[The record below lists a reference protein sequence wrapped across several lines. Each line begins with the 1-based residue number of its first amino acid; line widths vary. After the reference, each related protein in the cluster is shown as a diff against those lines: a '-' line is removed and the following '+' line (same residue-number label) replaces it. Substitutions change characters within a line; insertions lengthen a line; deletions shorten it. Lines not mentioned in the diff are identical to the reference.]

1 MEGMGSAGMAL
12 QQRLSEYLY
21 AEMAHTFGSYRVA
34 YQRLDSLESGIASH
48 SGSSLSSTL
57 SMLQEVVGLS
67 CYANETLRNELHKS
81 QPSGDAKPPTH
92 RHPSPYPPGKE
103 SGKAFRRSRADLL
116 GNHLSTYY
124 EDAASALALYL
135 DDLQRGKKSERV
147 GSELGSCLA
156 FVHDPK
162 HRGPSDVESWA
173 NHSRAANEV
182 LVERLIARATH
193 RLRAI
198 KELGGEVGSGSL
210 ANRWWRPG
218 PDQESRFDQ
227 IRNAWIDG
235 DTQLLEMIVQALTE
249 AHLAMHEAE
258 HLRAQTFGGMF
269 TAPPSTHADIQRL
282 LHQSVV
288 LNTFVFSAARTFPWI
303 FAEDTREREYVVR
316 NYEQSNE
323 ALAPTYCMWI
333 GVQFSLLA
341 LHRRAYTYWTMGRHD
356 DAYRDYHKLIRYL
369 RDLREPA
376 EVRGLRV
383 PGTNTFIEGMTAMAE
398 HHIGRIYRSQ
408 DAHRVA
414 LRHFDRAIEHLD
426 GWEGDE
432 QVGSLIKN
440 SRWRINL
447 LTNQGKAN
455 YELGK
460 VKRSL
465 LSYARAWRSFLLLVE
480 SETHATAN
488 LEVVGR
494 FERWLEPLIDDPE
507 LNRRELRNRIAPL
520 VDQFATLRCPP
531 QLRLI
536 AADIVMRIGHLLFI
550 LKLPKKG
557 FTSVD
562 RNESGAVKA
571 DHGLAAR
578 CIGKARFLDPASTL
592 SAADQLRV
600 EEDGKHDVPIEQP
613 LTEIDLR
620 DQWPSGSGRFEEA
633 ARITEYTLQKW
644 LKETKAQELVQGDQP
659 TDGEG
664 RQAKVAREMLASFLA
679 HTDST
684 NVKLAQVYRYL
695 MQERRERPNDGA
707 DSDYSLDLVCLRRY
721 SSFFPFL
728 PRPSSFRSPGGG
740 YFVRVS
746 ENREQKY
753 PFGVAIDPGPDFVE
767 NLYRCGF
774 GLADVQM
781 IVLTHDHADHIAA
794 VDAML
799 ALMGIRLG
807 LDPEQFDRDG
817 RRLAIVG
824 NRSVCER
831 YAFFNEPKYPIKH
844 PEKGWVDRKDAV
856 RVIEFEKLW
865 EAAHGGSGS
874 DQELDFD
881 IPRTLRIEPV
891 QTWAH
896 TDAHGYPS
904 QGFLLSV
911 GPEEARSTVLF
922 TGDTGLPSTFE
933 SGSDEEPVEAHLLA
947 KGTKTLR
954 QAVDEA
960 DVVLAH
966 LSSVPLRDLRELA
979 KLDPG
984 VAREAIADYQ
994 SLWAEAVE
1002 RAGTADGDA
1011 EHEAVGAR
1019 QAAFMLRQLQ
1029 FGFRSLAARDAPE
1042 PLAVSP
1048 LSDLSEIRKQSE
1060 RHLYLSGLLAIARAM
1075 AERDPDRPSLLL
1087 IGELRE
1093 ELGTFRT
1100 RIASNIA
1107 ATYFADAPSHPSA
1120 LTTDIGLRVRLGRSA
1135 GQSGAAVSVLCT
1147 TCDLDNDLAPS
1158 ERFHVPDDIH
1168 EVCVK
1173 GEDEGV
1179 FYNCT
1184 LHDPRSQDE
1193 YFWLEA
1199 VERFDVFADVG
1210 P

>member
-21 AEMAHTFGSYRVA
+21 AEMAHTFGSYRAA
-34 YQRLDSLESGIASH
+34 YRRLDRLQVGLAPRSGIHRSFTVRMLEDAVELSH
-48 SGSSLSSTL
+48 YG
-57 SMLQEVVGLS
+57 
-67 CYANETLRNELHKS
+67 NETLRNELHKS
-81 QPSGDAKPPTH
+81 HPPGIADAPIH
-92 RHPSPYPPGKE
+92 RHPSPHPPGKE
-103 SGKAFRRSRADLL
+103 FFQRSRAELL
-116 GNHLSTYY
+116 NHIATYY
-124 EDAASALALYL
+124 GDAASALGLHL
-135 DDLQRGKKSERV
+135 EDLRQGDESNDRP
-147 GSELGSCLA
+147 GSTLGYCLA

-162 HRGPSDVESWA
+162 HRGPTDVESWA
-173 NHSRAANEV
+173 KHSGGAKEA
-182 LVERLIARATH
+182 LVERLIARAKH

-198 KELGGEVGSGSL
+198 ESLGGEEARGGSSSRRSGSGSDRD
-210 ANRWWRPG
+210 A
-218 PDQESRFDQ
+218 RFAQ
-227 IRNAWIDG
+227 IRNASID
-235 DTQLLEMIVQALTE
+235 DDAHLLGMIVQALAE

-258 HLRAQTFGGMF
+258 HERTLTFGGMF
-269 TAPPSTHADIQRL
+269 TTPPSTYAKVQRL
-282 LHQSVV
+282 LRESVA

-303 FAEDTREREYVVR
+303 FAEDEREREFVVHR
-316 NYEQSNE
+316 YDHCNE

-333 GVQFSLLA
+333 GVQFSLLS
-341 LHRRAYTYWTMGRHD
+341 LHRRAYTYWTMGHHD

-414 LRHFDRAIEHLD
+414 LRHFDRAIEHLAE
-426 GWEGDE
+426 WEGDD
-432 QVGSLIKN
+432 QIGHLINN

-455 YELGK
+455 YELGRI
-460 VKRSL
+460 KRSFL
-465 LSYARAWRSFLLLVE
+465 AYARAWRAFLLLVE

-488 LEVVGR
+488 LEVVER
-494 FERWLEPLIDDPE
+494 FEKWLEPIVDDPE
-507 LNRRELRNRIAPL
+507 LNRCELSERITPL
-520 VDQFATLRCPP
+520 VDQFSTLRCPP

-536 AADIVMRIGHLLFI
+536 AADVVMRIGHLLFI

-557 FTSVD
+557 FTPKD
-562 RNESGAVKA
+562 RDENGAVEA
-571 DHGLAAR
+571 DHDLAAR
-578 CIGKARFLDPASTL
+578 CIGKARFLDPSSTL

-600 EEDGKHDVPIEQP
+600 EDDGKKVEIEQP
-613 LTEIDLR
+613 LSEVKLEE
-620 DQWPSGSGRFEEA
+620 QWPSGSGRFEEA
-633 ARITEYTLQKW
+633 ARVTEYTLQRW
-644 LKETKAQELVQGDQP
+644 LQETKAGEKSSGKKSP
-659 TDGEG
+659 GEDG
-664 RQAKVAREMLASFLA
+664 RPARVAREMLASFLA

-695 MQERRERPNDGA
+695 MQDRRERPHDGA
-707 DSDYSLDLVCLRRY
+707 GTDYSLDLVCLRRY

-746 ENREQKY
+746 EDREDRY
-753 PFGVAIDPGPDFVE
+753 PFGIAIDPGPDFVE

-781 IVLTHDHADHIAA
+781 IILTHDHADHIAA

-807 LDPEQFDRDG
+807 LDPEQFAREG
-817 RRLAIVG
+817 RKLAIVG
-824 NRSVCER
+824 NKSVRER
-831 YAFFNEPKYPIKH
+831 YAFFNEKEYPIEH

-856 RVIEFEKLW
+856 RVIEFQTLW
-865 EAAHGGSGS
+865 KATQDWSECEV
-874 DQELDFD
+874 ELDFHM
-881 IPRTLRIEPV
+881 PPSLRIEPV

-896 TDAHGYPS
+896 TDARGYPS

-911 GPEEARSTVLF
+911 GPEEARSTILF

-933 SGSDEEPVEAHLLA
+933 SGSDSEPTEAHLLA
-947 KGTKTLR
+947 AGEKTLR

-979 KLDPG
+979 ELDPDAAG
-984 VAREAIADYQ
+984 DAITDYR
-994 SLWAEAVE
+994 SLWAKAVE
-1002 RAGTADGDA
+1002 QAESARTAA
-1011 EHEAVGAR
+1011 EDEAAGAR
-1019 QAAFMLRQLQ
+1019 QAEFMLRQLQ
-1029 FGFRSLAARDAPE
+1029 FGFRSLAEKGAPR

-1048 LSDLSEIRKQSE
+1048 LSDLAEIRRQSE
-1060 RHLYLSGLLAIARAM
+1060 RHLYLSGLLAIAKAM
-1075 AERDPDRPSLLL
+1075 AQRDPDDSSLLL

-1120 LTTDIGLRVRLGRSA
+1120 LTTDIGLRVRLGRA
-1135 GQSGAAVSVLCT
+1135 PGGDKAAISVLCT

-1158 ERFHVPDDIH
+1158 ERFHGPDDIH

-1199 VERFDVFADVG
+1199 VERFDVFAD
-1210 P
+1210 